1 MQGFNGPL
9 SSLNKS
15 AYYSANFIDT
25 ISDVI
30 QCERFEPQDGSGI
43 EYYTAEDNDSDQDAI
58 DKEVTQKRGFDG
70 IKHWAV
76 RVEVLVPMGEMTR
89 TIVALIEFYD
99 RGKTL
104 SISDFGVES
113 DVVRN
118 CKNDLNHVLWAD
130 IEATYLGE
138 MGDD

>member
-1 MQGFNGPL
+1 
-9 SSLNKS
+9 
-15 AYYSANFIDT
+15 
-25 ISDVI
+25 
-30 QCERFEPQDGSGI
+30 
-43 EYYTAEDNDSDQDAI
+43 
-58 DKEVTQKRGFDG
+58 
-70 IKHWAV
+70 
-76 RVEVLVPMGEMTR
+76 MGEMTR

-104 SISDFGVES
+104 SISDFGVDS

-138 MGDD
+138 MGDDKYHWWTNNC